1 MTLVRPSVENIRSVG
16 NFTQAF
22 RWIVHLAELPSA
34 VAAVATSEDLNF
46 RAESSSI
53 PTRTSTPTEITI
65 RGNTVRQAGMMV
77 YNSPLTIGANETID
91 SKLSELIRTWQD
103 LAWESKEGSSGKTAP
118 VEELQGRIELIRLD
132 QADNPI
138 YKYTLFGAW
147 LESAEKGDLDGSTAD
162 PLKPQLG
169 IAFDRFEEGKI

>member
-1 MTLVRPSVENIRSVG
+1 MTLVRPSVENLRSVG

-22 RWIVHLAELPSA
+22 RWIIHLAEIP
-34 VAAVATSEDLNF
+34 AAVAEAVTSEDLNF

-53 PTRTSTPTEITI
+53 PTRTTTATEITI
-65 RGNTVRQAGMMV
+65 RGNTVRQSGQTV

-91 SKLSELIRTWQD
+91 NKLSELIRKWQD
-103 LAWESKEGSSGKTAP
+103 LAWDSKDGSSGKTAP
-118 VEELQGRIELIRLD
+118 VEEMQGRIELIRLD
-132 QADNPI
+132 QSDNPI

-169 IAFDRFEEGKI
+169 IAFDRFEEGAI